1 MQKLKILVI
10 GPEKTGKSSICNII
24 YNPDQTNQIYWP
36 TIGVRILD
44 IEKEVKIDNRT
55 QNVKIQLFDISG
67 NQKYEQY
74 YDSITDNTDGIIIV
88 CNADIPS

>member
-24 YNPDQTNQIYWP
+24 YNPDQTSQIYRP
-36 TIGVRILD
+36 TVGVRILD
-44 IEKEVKIDNRT
+44 IEKEVKIDQRT

-67 NQKYEQY
+67 N
-74 YDSITDNTDGIIIV
+74 
-88 CNADIPS
+88 